1 MSILAISRQSWK
13 ITLIKKE
20 LFIRQINERPH
31 KSHRLPERHSFF
43 YPSMLLQV
51 PVALLYERYIQN
63 IKTYLQSVQ

>member
-13 ITLIKKE
+13 TTLIKKE

-43 YPSMLLQV
+43 FFFYPSMLLQV

-63 IKTYLQSVQ
+63 I